1 MNGLE
6 LRYFN
11 YEMQTFQADTEQLPV
26 LLDES
31 GANANT
37 VIMKATGAKYRI
49 EDNFILSPT

>member
-1 MNGLE
+1 
-6 LRYFN
+6 
-11 YEMQTFQADTEQLPV
+11 MQTFQADTEQLPV